1 MRLHFDLSKVNCM
14 KKLLILGGSNY
25 IVPVIQKAHAMGVY
39 VITCDYLP
47 ENAGHRYADEYHN
60 VSIVEKD
67 DVLHLARKLQV
78 DGISSFATDPGVV
91 TAAYVA
97 EHLGLPTPPYAS
109 VDILQHKDKFRHF
122 LQKHGFH
129 VPFSKGYE
137 SKDEALQDAEMLE
150 YPVIVK
156 PTDSAGSKGVTR
168 VNRAEELPEAVNMA
182 FQRSLGGRI
191 IIEKFLEKVGC
202 SSDTDCFSVDD
213 ALVFASF
220 DNQYFDDGA
229 ANPYTPAAYS
239 WPSGMPSEVQK
250 ELRSELDRLM
260 HLLHM
265 GTSIYNVETR
275 LATDGK
281 PYIMEVSPRG
291 GGNCLS
297 EMLERACGIDL
308 ITAHIRAALGM
319 TVPFMQDPVYH
330 GAWAEVIL
338 HGGQDGVFRRVQI
351 APELQPYVAEQNIW
365 VHPGDVVH
373 RFTGANAAIGTLV
386 LKFPSAELSDAYMK
400 KLRDVITVI
409 IE

>member
-1 MRLHFDLSKVNCM
+1 M

-25 IVPVIQKAHAMGVY
+25 IVPVIQKAHSMGIY

-47 ENAGHRYADEYHN
+47 ENSGHRYADEYHN
-60 VSIVEKD
+60 VSIIEKD
-67 DVLHLARKLQV
+67 EVLHLARDLQI

-109 VDILQHKDKFRHF
+109 VNILQHKDQFRHF
-122 LQKHGFH
+122 LQEHGFH
-129 VPFSKGYE
+129 VPFLKGYASRE
-137 SKDEALQDAEMLE
+137 EVLQDVEMLE

-168 VNRAEELPEAVNMA
+168 VDRAEQLLAAVDTA
-182 FQRSLGGRI
+182 FQRSLCGRI

-202 SSDTDCFSVDD
+202 SSDTDCFSVDGT
-213 ALVFASF
+213 LVFASF
-220 DNQYFDDGA
+220 DNQYFDDCA
-229 ANPYTPAAYS
+229 SNPYTPAAYS
-239 WPSGMPSEVQK
+239 WPSRMPSEAQK

-260 HLLHM
+260 HLLNM

-297 EMLERACGIDL
+297 EMLERACGTDL

-319 TVPFMQDPVYH
+319 TIPPLQDPVYH

-338 HGGQDGVFRRVQI
+338 HGEQDGIFRRVQI
-351 APELQPYVAEQNIW
+351 APELQPYVVEQNIW
-365 VHPGDVVH
+365 VHQGDIVH

-386 LKFPSAELSDAYMK
+386 LEFPNAALSDAYMK